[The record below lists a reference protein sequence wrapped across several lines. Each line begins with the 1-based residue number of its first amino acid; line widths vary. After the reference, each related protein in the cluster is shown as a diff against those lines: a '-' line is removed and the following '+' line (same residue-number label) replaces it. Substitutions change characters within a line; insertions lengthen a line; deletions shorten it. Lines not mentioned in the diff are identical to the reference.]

1 MSSDSLNLKFKV
13 LTPSRW
19 KDLEKLFGGCGAC
32 GGCWCMWWKLSRKD
46 FEKQKGIKNKK
57 AFKKIV
63 SNGERPGI
71 LTYYKNEPIGW
82 CAAAPRDKYPL
93 LENSRVLRKI
103 DDEQVWSI
111 VCFFI
116 EKSYRRKGITVELL
130 KAAVDYVKKSGGKI
144 VEAYPVDVKNKKSP
158 DAFVWTGIASTFLKA
173 SFKEVV
179 RRSSTRPI
187 VRYYIGQ

>member
-19 KDLEKLFGGCGAC
+19 KDLEKLFGGRGAC

-46 FEKQKGIKNKK
+46 FEKQKGGKNKK
-57 AFKKIV
+57 AFMKIV

-71 LTYYKNEPIGW
+71 LAYYKNEPIGW
-82 CAAAPRDKYPL
+82 CAVAPRDKYPL
-93 LENSRVLRKI
+93 LENSRVLRRF

-116 EKSYRRKGITVELL
+116 EKSFRKKGV
-130 KAAVDYVKKSGGKI
+130 AVKLIKSAVNFVKRSGGKI
-144 VEAYPVDVKNKKSP
+144 IEGYPIEPKKKTADVF
-158 DAFVWTGIASTFLKA
+158 AWTGFASAFRKA
-173 SFKEVV
+173 EFTEVA
-179 RRSSTRPI
+179 RRSPTRPI
-187 VRYYIGQ
+187 MRFFLTK